1 MKTQEVKFQ
10 LNASGVYKPSVLT
23 QAISMQGNSV
33 KVNVPLW
40 GGDHGNGWPNGRDSF
55 IVTLMEPLVI
65 IQGIE
70 S

>member
-23 QAISMQGNSV
+23 QAISMKGNSV

-40 GGDHGNGWPNGRDSF
+40 GGRSWKWVAQWEGLFHHHTNG
-55 IVTLMEPLVI
+55 TLSDNP
-65 IQGIE
+65 GH
-70 S
+70 